1 MMMGVIS
8 MLIAL
13 ATAIIVIM
21 RAKNLPAKGIE
32 PSELAQTPKYLAPR
46 GLIIGGHVVYAV
58 TLALGLVLLTQLPV
72 IPVWILAKL
81 VLFVVLIS
89 VITKVAKTVQT
100 KKQRLTGLLVADLAW
115 ISILYLVLV
124 QPGGFI

>member
-21 RAKNLPAKGIE
+21 RAKNLPAQGIE

-89 VITKVAKTVQT
+89 AITKVAKTVQT

-115 ISILYLVLV
+115 ILYLVLV

>member
-21 RAKNLPAKGIE
+21 RAKNLPAQGIE

-72 IPVWILAKL
+72 IPVWIIAKL

-89 VITKVAKTVQT
+89 AITKVAKTVQT

>member
-21 RAKNLPAKGIE
+21 RAKNLPAMGIE
-32 PSELAQTPKYLAPR
+32 PTELAHTPKYLAPR

-58 TLALGLVLLTQLPV
+58 TLALGLVLLMQLPV
-72 IPVWILAKL
+72 IPVWILAKM
-81 VLFVVLIS
+81 VLFVVMIS
-89 VITKVAKTVQT
+89 AITKVAKTAQT
-100 KKQRLTGLLVADLAW
+100 KQQRLTGLLIADLAW
-115 ISILYLVLV
+115 ISIIFLVVV
-124 QPGGFI
+124 QPGGFV

>member
-1 MMMGVIS
+1 M
-8 MLIAL
+8 
-13 ATAIIVIM
+13 
-21 RAKNLPAKGIE
+21 
-32 PSELAQTPKYLAPR
+32 
-46 GLIIGGHVVYAV
+46 VYAV

-72 IPVWILAKL
+72 IPVWIIAKL

-89 VITKVAKTVQT
+89 AITKVAKTAQT

-115 ISILYLVLV
+115 ISIVYLVLV

>member
-21 RAKNLPAKGIE
+21 RAKNLPAQGIE

-89 VITKVAKTVQT
+89 AITKVAKTVQT

>member
-21 RAKNLPAKGIE
+21 RAKNLPAQGIE
-32 PSELAQTPKYLAPR
+32 LSELAQTPKYLAPR

-72 IPVWILAKL
+72 IPVWIIAKL

-89 VITKVAKTVQT
+89 AITKVAKTVQT

>member
-21 RAKNLPAKGIE
+21 RAENLPAKGIE

>member
-1 MMMGVIS
+1 MTMGVIS

-13 ATAIIVIM
+13 TTAIIVIM
-21 RAKNLPAKGIE
+21 RAKNLPAQGIE

-72 IPVWILAKL
+72 IPVWIIAKL

-89 VITKVAKTVQT
+89 AITKVAKTAQT

>member
-1 MMMGVIS
+1 MTMGVIS

-13 ATAIIVIM
+13 TTAIIVIM
-21 RAKNLPAKGIE
+21 RAKNLPAMGIE
-32 PSELAQTPKYLAPR
+32 PTELAQTPKYLAPR

-58 TLALGLVLLTQLPV
+58 TLALGLALLMQLPV

-89 VITKVAKTVQT
+89 AITKVAKTVQT

-115 ISILYLVLV
+115 ISIVYLVLV